1 VEIRAMSTQV
11 SAPVPPEVETLLIGG
26 PRSEHLA
33 HVRAWQRGHE
43 QAMARHFVRAVR
55 PGMTVVDAGAYLG
68 YFTLLAANRVGRR
81 GRVHAFEPHPESFRA
96 LRENVR
102 ANRFEDRVT
111 AVPAALDDRSEIRRL
126 RLEANPTQST
136 LAGGGNGNRS
146 IEVECVALDQYLD
159 TADAPGLVK
168 VDVEGGE
175 VAALAG
181 MRNTLERVGDEFV
194 MVIEFNPGAL
204 RRAGTGPGE
213 LLARVRAAGLEVR
226 VIDERKGRIELP
238 TPANLFER
246 SWVNLWLSRS
256 AASP

>member
-1 VEIRAMSTQV
+1 MATIPVTAHA
-11 SAPVPPEVETLLIGG
+11 SAPVRPEIQTLRIGG
-26 PRSEHLA
+26 SRIEHTIHA
-33 HVRAWQRGHE
+33 RAWQRGHE
-43 QAMARHFVRAVR
+43 QAMASHFARAVR

-68 YFTLLAANRVGRR
+68 YFTLLAANRVGPH

-102 ANRFEDRVT
+102 ANGFEDRVT
-111 AVPAALDDRSEIRRL
+111 AVPVALGESSAIRRL
-126 RLEANPTQST
+126 RLEDNPTQST
-136 LAGGGNGNRS
+136 LAGGGHGTRS

-159 TADAPGLVK
+159 TAVAPDLVK

-181 MRNTLERVGDEFV
+181 MTRTLERAGDEFA
-194 MVIEFNPGAL
+194 MVIEFNPAAL

-213 LLARVRAAGLEVR
+213 LLALVTAAGLDVR
-226 VIDERKGRIELP
+226 VINEQKGRIEPPDLG
-238 TPANLFER
+238 NLFNR

-256 AASP
+256 D